1 MKQFLTL
8 VLFACSSAANA
19 VTVSIGVDNQPTCA
33 YANGSIYASASGGVG
48 PYTYLWSP
56 GGETTS
62 LIANLAPGTYSV
74 TVTDANSDQ
83 ATDQVTITS
92 QPYVVTTGY
101 PNEPGLCQGWST
113 VTINPST
120 TPTMI
125 PGPPPYYMDGAPMM
139 ELMPSP
145 ETNWMLLYT
154 TQFFPTNGYGQA
166 YTFSFEDG
174 NGCTGTINGWSGW
187 PLEWPEVTILDVQGA
202 CSGSNNG
209 TVTYQTGLEG
219 HSQMTQVYVTGA
231 NPSATNYMGFYVGT
245 FTATG
250 LAAGDH
256 WIRHYTDQNI
266 WSPGFGCADSVLFTV
281 PDLGNGC
288 ANMSGSV
295 FVDDNE
301 NCTRQGNEPFVP
313 GALLEIIPGPYY
325 TLTNANGVYSIN
337 LPLGNYTVEHQS
349 AILDEHCAGVPIPF
363 DLTGNVT
370 GIDHPDTSLVP
381 LDAMITGANSP
392 ARPGFQFHVALEIAN
407 LTPVATGTTSTV
419 FTFDPLLSY
428 VSSSPNGSVA
438 GNTVTWNQTSLN
450 AFQERMVHVYLQVP
464 PDIGLLGTTLNNS
477 ATVTTA
483 NADANT
489 TNNTML
495 LPVLVTG
502 AYDPNDKLAHTR
514 SGYSDALYYIDVDEW
529 IDYTIRFQNTGTD
542 TAFNIVVTDT
552 IAPELDL
559 ATLVPS
565 AASHAHEFSIRN
577 GNVLRYAFNNI
588 QLPDSNVNEP
598 RSHGFLS
605 FRIRPSQPLV
615 PGTTIENIANIY
627 FDFNPPVIT
636 DPSVLVAE
644 FSTGVQQQDQSQ
656 LSLAPNPASDHIR
669 LSMKGTLANSQW
681 VILAVDG
688 RMVST
693 GYVGADQ
700 PNIDIGSLA
709 SGTYLL
715 RLLSTDRTLTTTFVK
730 TANP

>member
-542 TAFNIVVTDT
+542 TAFNIVVIDT
-552 IAPELDL
+552 LPPDVDVL
-559 ATLVPS
+559 TFQTG
-565 AASHAHEFSIRN
+565 AASHPYTYSLTGEGLLKFTFA
-577 GNVLRYAFNNI
+577 NI
-588 QLPDSNVNEP
+588 LLPDSNTNEP
-598 RSHGFLS
+598 LSHGLVS
-605 FRIRPSQPLV
+605 FRIKPIQPV
-615 PGTTIENIANIY
+615 YMGQTITNVADIY
-627 FDFNPPVIT
+627 FDFNPPVRTPPATVVVTNLTGIVPMPAPELRVFPVPVHDVLTVELPETFRPRNAIIT
-636 DPSVLVAE
+636 AADGRTVWISGI
-644 FSTGVQQQDQSQ
+644 TGARERLNVPVQQLALGAYQITL
-656 LSLAPNPASDHIR
+656 LSMNGER
-669 LSMKGTLANSQW
+669 LSA
-681 VILAVDG
+681 
-688 RMVST
+688 R
-693 GYVGADQ
+693 
-700 PNIDIGSLA
+700 
-709 SGTYLL
+709 
-715 RLLSTDRTLTTTFVK
+715 FVK
-730 TANP
+730 E